1 MNEIYTDL
9 CVMKEDLKTTFNIG
23 TYFDNSPG
31 QNRWE
36 RILLTKG
43 VSGSGKTV
51 MTQKFTLD
59 WAEGKA
65 NDNVQFVFPFTF
77 RELNLLK
84 EKRYSW
90 IELLHQSFPDTKEA
104 GICNFD
110 QLPIVFIFDGLNEYL
125 FSLDFTNNEILT
137 SVNDEA
143 SVDVLLTNLITGRL
157 FRSASVWITTTP
169 EAACQIPPEYVDTVT
184 EARGFTDSQ
193 MEEYFRK
200 TFRDKKLAGRIISD
214 IKASRRLK
222 TRCQIPVMCWMIVTM
237 LEGVMETDDTQL
249 PHTLTETYIRFTLDP
264 KVASLKRY
272 GAPEKSVLLSLG
284 KLAFQQLQKGH
295 LIIRQED
302 LRECGI
308 GVRDAS
314 VYSELLPHIFQE
326 DCGLGHDR
334 RFYFLHMSFQE
345 FLAAVY
351 VFVTFVNT
359 GVNLLPEDPLTPKQS
374 ELLTEHSAE
383 RRLYQSAVDKA
394 LPSPN
399 GHPGLFLHF
408 LVGLLMKRNQAHLQY
423 LLQSTLESNQDTVRY
438 IRSKIRE
445 NPTPEQ
451 CINLFHCLNEL
462 TDHSLEE
469 EIQRYVT
476 SCSLSSTKLTP
487 AQWDSLVFILLSS
500 EKELDVFDTQKF
512 SAPVEGLERLLP
524 LVQASTT
531 AL

>member
-9 CVMKEDLKTTFNIG
+9 HVMKEDLGTTFYIG
-23 TYFDNSPG
+23 THFEKSPG
-31 QNRWE
+31 HNRSR

-59 WAEGKA
+59 WAEGKL
-65 NDNVQFVFPFTF
+65 NNNVQFVFPFAF

-90 IELLHQSFPDTKEA
+90 IELLHHSFADTKEA

-125 FSLDFTNNEILT
+125 FPLDFANNEILT
-137 SVNDEA
+137 SVHDEA
-143 SVDVLLTNLITGRL
+143 SVDVLLTNLIMGTL
-157 FRSASVWITTTP
+157 FCSASVWITTTP
-169 EAACQIPPEYVDTVT
+169 EAACRIPPEHVNVVA
-184 EARGFTDSQ
+184 EVRGFADSQ
-193 MEEYFRK
+193 MVEYFRK
-200 TFRDKKLAGRIISD
+200 TFRDKKLAGRIIAN
-214 IKASRRLK
+214 IKASRRLN
-222 TRCQIPVMCWMIVTM
+222 TLCRIPVICWIIVTM
-237 LEGVMETDDTQL
+237 LEGVMETDDTGL
-249 PHTLTETYIRFTLDP
+249 PDTLTEMYIRFTLDP
-264 KVASLKRY
+264 KLASLRSY
-272 GAPEKSVLLSLG
+272 GAPEKSPLLSLG
-284 KLAFQQLQKGH
+284 KLAFQHLQKGH

-302 LRECGI
+302 LRECGT
-308 GVRDAS
+308 GVRDAC
-314 VYSELLPHIFQE
+314 VYSELLPHLFQE
-326 DCGLGHDR
+326 DGGLGQGR

-351 VFVTFVNT
+351 VFVSFVNT
-359 GVNLLPEDPLTPKQS
+359 GVNLLSEDPLTPGQS
-374 ELLTEHSAE
+374 EPIAE
-383 RRLYQSAVDKA
+383 RSTERQLYQSAVDKA
-394 LPSPN
+394 LQSPN

-408 LVGLLMKRNQAHLQY
+408 LVGLLMKSNQVHLQH
-423 LLQSTLESNQDTVRY
+423 LLQSSLESNQDTVQY

-462 TDHSLEE
+462 NDHSLEE

-476 SCSLSSTKLTP
+476 LCSLSSTQLSP

-500 EKELDVFDTQKF
+500 EKELDVFDAHKF
-512 SAPVEGLERLLP
+512 SAPVEGLKRLLP
-524 LVQASTT
+524 LVQASTI

>member
-1 MNEIYTDL
+1 MNESYTDL
-9 CVMKEDLKTTFNIG
+9 CVTKEDLETSFNIC
-23 TYFDNSPG
+23 THFENSPG
-31 QNRWE
+31 RNSSE

-59 WAEGKA
+59 WADGKA
-65 NDNVQFVFPFTF
+65 NNNVQFVFPFTF

-90 IELLHQSFPDTKEA
+90 IELLHQFFPDTKEA

-110 QLPIVFIFDGLNEYL
+110 QLPIVFIFDGLNECL
-125 FSLDFTNNEILT
+125 FSLDFTNNELLT

-143 SVDVLLTNLITGRL
+143 SVDVLLTNLIMGRL
-157 FRSASVWITTTP
+157 FRSASVWITTGP
-169 EAACQIPPEYVDTVT
+169 EAACQIPPQFIDIVT
-184 EARGFTDSQ
+184 EVRGFTDSQ

-200 TFRDKKLAGRIISD
+200 TFRDKKLAGRIITS
-214 IKASRRLK
+214 IKASRRLN
-222 TRCQIPVMCWMIVTM
+222 TLCQIPVICWIIVTM
-237 LEGVMETDDTQL
+237 LEGVMETDATGL
-249 PHTLTETYIRFTLDP
+249 PNTLTEMYICFTLDP
-264 KVASLKRY
+264 KLASLKSY
-272 GAPEKSVLLSLG
+272 GAPEKSPLLSLG

-308 GVRDAS
+308 GIRDAS

-326 DCGLGHDR
+326 DCGLDQDR
-334 RFYFLHMSFQE
+334 RFYFLHMSFRE

-351 VFVTFVNT
+351 VFVSFVNT
-359 GVNLLPEDPLTPKQS
+359 GVNLLSEDPLTPKQS
-374 ELLTEHSAE
+374 ELIAE
-383 RRLYQSAVDKA
+383 RSTEIQLYQSAVDKA
-394 LPSPN
+394 LQSPN
-399 GHPGLFLHF
+399 GHLGLFLHF
-408 LVGLLMKRNQAHLQY
+408 LVGLLMKTNQAHLQH
-423 LLQSTLESNQDTVRY
+423 LLQSSLESNQDTIEY

-462 TDHSLEE
+462 NDHSLEE

-476 SCSLSSTKLTP
+476 SCSLSSTKLSS
-487 AQWDSLVFILLSS
+487 AQWASLVFILLSS

-512 SAPVEGLERLLP
+512 SAPEEGLKRMLP
-524 LVQASTT
+524 LVHASRI